1 MPLKRKTA
9 IAYHEVGHLRSGL
22 GATAGK
28 NENRA
33 RRWAEIQLIHPERMI
48 EAVIKGAHNFFDL
61 ADALDLDEE
70 LLHDFLLRM
79 AASFEYYEN
88 GDYVISFKPIIVHNR
103 ITGQMWP
110 DE

>member
-1 MPLKRKTA
+1 
-9 IAYHEVGHLRSGL
+9 
-22 GATAGK
+22 
-28 NENRA
+28 
-33 RRWAEIQLIHPERMI
+33 MI